1 MLRNRHVNRPRSTRL
16 GQTWAVPSNRR
27 SLSGPWL
34 ALAAVR
40 FLAELGLIAALGY
53 VGWRIL
59 DDRPALALLLA
70 LVLAAAAATI
80 WGAWVAPKSEHRL
93 DDPARLAV
101 EVALFAVAC
110 AALLVAG
117 SGIAAI
123 ILGLAYAVS
132 APVGRKGF

>member
-1 MLRNRHVNRPRSTRL
+1 MP
-16 GQTWAVPSNRR
+16 ADRR
-27 SLSGPWL
+27 SLTGPWL
-34 ALAAVR
+34 VLAAVR

-59 DDRPALALLLA
+59 DDQPAIALLVA

-93 DDPARLAV
+93 EDPARLAV

-110 AALLVAG
+110 AALAVAG
-117 SGIAAI
+117 NGIAAI
-123 ILGLAYAVS
+123 VLGLAYAVS
-132 APVGRKGF
+132 APVGRRGF

>member
-1 MLRNRHVNRPRSTRL
+1 MDRRVNRHRRDELRDNRGVQSDH
-16 GQTWAVPSNRR
+16 R

-34 ALAAVR
+34 VLAAVR

-59 DDRPALALLLA
+59 DNQPAVALLLA

-93 DDPARLAV
+93 DDPGRLVV
-101 EVALFAVAC
+101 ELALFGVTC
-110 AALLVAG
+110 AALVVVGNDVA
-117 SGIAAI
+117 AVA
-123 ILGLAYAVS
+123 LGLAYAVS
-132 APVGRKGF
+132 APVGRRGF

>member
-1 MLRNRHVNRPRSTRL
+1 
-16 GQTWAVPSNRR
+16 VPSDRP
-27 SLSGPWL
+27 SLTGPWL
-34 ALAAVR
+34 VLAAVR

-59 DDRPALALLLA
+59 DDQPALALLLA
-70 LVLAAAAATI
+70 LVLAATAATI

-110 AALLVAG
+110 AALAVAG
-117 SGIAAI
+117 NGLAAI
-123 ILGLAYAVS
+123 ALALAYAVS

>member
-1 MLRNRHVNRPRSTRL
+1 M
-16 GQTWAVPSNRR
+16 PSDRR
-27 SLSGPWL
+27 SLTGPWL
-34 ALAAVR
+34 VLAAVR

-70 LVLAAAAATI
+70 LVLAAAAATV

-110 AALLVAG
+110 TGLLVAG

-123 ILGLAYAVS
+123 VLGLAYAVS